1 MSDGL
6 HIERRDDHITVLTL
20 DRPPHNFFDRA
31 LVGEIADACEQAE
44 RDGAR
49 ALLLRATGRVF
60 CAGADFGE
68 SGDVELDPESL
79 YREAVRLF
87 RRSLPMVAE
96 VHGAAIGGGTGLA
109 LAADLR
115 VVSPAARFAVNFAQI
130 GIHHGFGLT
139 ATLPR
144 AVGEQKAMDLLLT
157 GRRIDGREAYRV
169 GLADRLVEAEELPG
183 AALEL
188 AGRIAAGAPLA
199 VRSIRR
205 TMRESLADE
214 VEQAIVREAREQ
226 RVLFGTEDFR
236 EGVRAVSER
245 RPGRFAGR

>member
-1 MSDGL
+1 MTGGL
-6 HIERRDDHITVLTL
+6 HIERKNDHVTVLTL

-31 LVGEIADACEQAE
+31 LVAEIADACEQAE
-44 RDGAR
+44 HDGAR
-49 ALLLRATGRVF
+49 ALVLRGAGRAF
-60 CAGADFGE
+60 CAGADFGA

-115 VVSPAARFAVNFAQI
+115 VVSPEARFAVNFAQL

-139 ATLPR
+139 VTLPR
-144 AVGEQKAMDLLLT
+144 AVGEQKALDLLLT
-157 GRRIDGREAYRV
+157 GRRIDGREAYRI
-169 GLADRLVEAEELPG
+169 GLADRLAEADDLPD

-188 AGRIAAGAPLA
+188 AGRIAEGAPLA

-205 TMRESLADE
+205 TMRGSLADE
-214 VEQAIVREAREQ
+214 VERAISGEAREQ
-226 RVLFGTEDFR
+226 RVLFGTEDFH
-236 EGVRAVSER
+236 EGVRAVAER
-245 RPGRFAGR
+245 RPGRFTGR